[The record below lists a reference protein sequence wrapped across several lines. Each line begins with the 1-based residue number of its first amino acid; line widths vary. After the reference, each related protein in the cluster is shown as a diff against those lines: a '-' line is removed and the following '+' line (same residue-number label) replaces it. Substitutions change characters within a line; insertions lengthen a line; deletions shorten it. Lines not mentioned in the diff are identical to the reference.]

1 MRRLPSS
8 PPAERSQG
16 KESGPTGQPTH
27 LIVRVHVISQTK
39 YQLRKVP
46 FATSRGRKE
55 EDGGLRRKYR
65 NKRTKLRMSNISQ
78 ILPRCTFYL
87 FIGIYL
93 IYSCSY
99 LLSTA
104 IKRPSIQ
111 CDSRG
116 TFHSVAPW
124 TKVKAVMR
132 ETMSTPIHF
141 RTASRAMNYELKAA
155 NSPCQA
161 LRECIKYNRTEVTPT
176 ASARRLYLARL
187 GFSEGV
193 LEEMRA
199 RGVDTLGILRQR
211 QEDQWVQTMSLE
223 GEVSP
228 FSLPGYLRR
237 GKDYKMVARFRL
249 GNETR
254 GDQSWRRD
262 RSCRVCDLH
271 EETTRHLLER
281 SGQDPNV
288 VLLHENGRGREAM
301 RRILDWRRA
310 YEEENIVMN

>member
-55 EDGGLRRKYR
+55 DGGLRGKYR

-111 CDSRG
+111 CDSKG
-116 TFHSVAPW
+116 TFHSVW
-124 TKVKAVMR
+124 EESIFSSRGGRCWKLLNMR
-132 ETMSTPIHF
+132 ECGSV
-141 RTASRAMNYELKAA
+141 R
-155 NSPCQA
+155 
-161 LRECIKYNRTEVTPT
+161 V
-176 ASARRLYLARL
+176 
-187 GFSEGV
+187 EGK
-193 LEEMRA
+193 L
-199 RGVDTLGILRQR
+199 
-211 QEDQWVQTMSLE
+211 
-223 GEVSP
+223 
-228 FSLPGYLRR
+228 
-237 GKDYKMVARFRL
+237 
-249 GNETR
+249 
-254 GDQSWRRD
+254 
-262 RSCRVCDLH
+262 
-271 EETTRHLLER
+271 
-281 SGQDPNV
+281 
-288 VLLHENGRGREAM
+288 
-301 RRILDWRRA
+301 
-310 YEEENIVMN
+310 